1 MKQLTFWTRLLLAL
15 VITASFGELTLKAQE
30 EESQNLLNY
39 VDPFIG
45 TSGKGNTHPG
55 AVVPW
60 GMVAISPHTFDF
72 QKKIFPT
79 CFSADSVNIYSF
91 GIMNLSGVGCPGSG
105 SVPIKVMHGNFSID
119 PAVSRSTFSETI
131 ASPGFFS
138 TLLEKHKIKVEI
150 SATERSGILSFA
162 LPSGENHFF
171 LDLTANQG
179 HKKGGEVWQLS
190 NKAFGG
196 FQKEGNFCGSPN
208 DSRIYFYL
216 EVDQPPFSTTL
227 LTSSVTN
234 SPELANTIEG
244 PNGVRIS
251 YGQAVPSKVEIRVGI
266 SFVSVENAQE
276 NLQQEQKSKSFQ
288 NIREEAESYWQHML
302 ERVMVDGGSKDEK
315 VKFYTGL
322 YHSLLHPNILSDVNG
337 QYPVMEGKTVG
348 TSPDVPRYT
357 TYSLWDTYR
366 TLHPL
371 LTLLYPEKQEQMV
384 NSMLG
389 MYQESGWL
397 PKWEL
402 FGAET
407 AVMVGDPSVPVIVDS
422 YLKGIQNIDTDLA
435 LEAFLK
441 SANTES
447 NNRLRPGNAQYLSYG
462 YIPIDKRG
470 GDPKKFH
477 WDNGIVWGPVSTTLE
492 YNLADWNIA
501 QFADAMGKDELTQ
514 TFLDRSQSFVSMY
527 DVNTGFLRPK
537 NANGEWM
544 TPFNP
549 LDRYFDIRWKGS
561 GGRGYVEGTAWNYLF
576 FTPHGIDT
584 LINLMG
590 KDLFLTRLDSVFSA
604 GYFDISNEPD
614 ISYPFLYN
622 YFPDQTYKT
631 SLMTKEIIKEEFTTA
646 ANGIPGND
654 DAGTLS
660 AWLVFAMMG
669 MYPDCPGSPRYQ
681 LFEPSFDQVELSLNP
696 AYHRG
701 EKFLIRK
708 ESSSGSKEERVN
720 SIFLNGEL
728 LDFPLISHEALTTS
742 GTLVV
747 NLAKDKDL

>member
-1 MKQLTFWTRLLLAL
+1 MNLTYWTRLLLAL
-15 VITASFGELTLKAQE
+15 VVTASFGELTLTAQVE
-30 EESQNLLNY
+30 EAQNVLNY

-79 CFSADSVNIYSF
+79 CFSADSSSIYSF

-105 SVPIKVMHGNFSID
+105 SVPIKVMHGTFSTN
-119 PAVSRSTFSETI
+119 PEVSKSPFSETI
-131 ASPGFFS
+131 ASPGYFS
-138 TLLEKHKIKVEI
+138 TLLEKHNIRTGI
-150 SATERSGILSFA
+150 SATERSGILSFS

-190 NKAFGG
+190 NTGFGG

-216 EVDQPPFSTTL
+216 EVDQLPAETAL
-227 LTSSVTN
+227 LTSSVTD
-234 SPELANTIEG
+234 SPELTNTVEG

-251 YGQAVPSKVEIRVGI
+251 YQHSEATTVEVRVGI

-276 NLQQEQKSKSFQ
+276 NLQQEQKDKSFQ
-288 NIREEAESYWQHML
+288 TIRNEAESYWLHML
-302 ERVMVDGGSKDEK
+302 EKVRVSGGTEDEQ

-337 QYPVMEGKTVG
+337 EYPIMEGEGVG
-348 TSPDVPRYT
+348 TSADAPRYT

-371 LTLLYPEKQEQMV
+371 LTLLYPDKQEEMV

-422 YLKGIQNIDTDLA
+422 YVKGIQNIDTDLA

-441 SANTES
+441 SANTK
-447 NNRLRPGNAQYLSYG
+447 NDNRLRPGNAQYLTYG

-501 QFADAMGKDELTQ
+501 QFASALGKQELSQ

-527 DVNTGFLRPK
+527 DAGTGFLRPK

-549 LDRYFDIRWKGS
+549 LDRHFDIRWKGS

-584 LINLMG
+584 LIHLMG
-590 KDLFLTRLDSVFSA
+590 RDVFLSRLDSVFSA
-604 GYFDISNEPD
+604 DYFDISNEPD

-622 YFPDQTYKT
+622 YFPDQAYKT
-631 SLMTKEIIKEEFTTA
+631 SMITEEIIKEEFTTA
-646 ANGIPGND
+646 PNGIPGND

-669 MYPDCPGSPRYQ
+669 IYPDCPGSPRYQ
-681 LFEPSFDQVELSLNP
+681 VFEPSFDKVELTLHP
-696 AYHRG
+696 AYHGG
-701 EKFLIRK
+701 EKFLISK
-708 ESSSGSKEERVN
+708 DSSSDSEKGRVN
-720 SIFLNGEL
+720 SILLNGE
-728 LDFPLISHEALTTS
+728 PLSLPVISHEALTSS
-742 GTLVV
+742 GSVVVRLV
-747 NLAKDKDL
+747 KDKDL